1 MDGTLTEDD
10 VLKHEGYWQIYHGL
24 SLVTTGH
31 RPWHVMSCHRH
42 LRSEGRSQKLEE
54 NHDQRP

>member
-31 RPWHVMSCHRH
+31 
-42 LRSEGRSQKLEE
+42 
-54 NHDQRP
+54 